1 MRWLEDLWRMVNPK
15 NPPPTIS
22 EERIGSL
29 LALAIAGLVVGL
41 IVAVAIRYHPYVIR

>member
-1 MRWLEDLWRMVNPK
+1 MNWIKCLLTKNPK

-22 EERIGSL
+22 EERIDSL

-41 IVAVAIRYHPYVIR
+41 VVAVAVQYHPWVR